1 MDGGHGNKDMS
12 TTGESVR
19 AASAAADGAQPLCD
33 LVPLPE
39 ASFGA
44 AMRFPALSGAREA
57 VAALE
62 AEPDT
67 LGTTICARG
76 GLLLLPGMHEISDE
90 PELLLRLSEL
100 LGPEVEDYRNSYTF
114 VNRRNLFDFHDTV
127 PEIIQITNKPPI
139 GTQPFPRPD
148 PPLTEDGRFP
158 VQFPHRTGWHTDQ
171 SFRRPPPDYSLFYA
185 KQPVPQGQGQTLFA
199 DATRAYAELP
209 DAMKARI
216 EGLEGIH
223 VLPGMGRSDKA
234 VREGEA
240 PMPLAAHQQ
249 PQRQPLVRVHPV
261 TGAKSLYLC
270 GGGQMDFVTGP
281 IAGMDPGPDGDGA
294 ALLFDLL
301 HHLTERR
308 FTYTHE
314 WTEGDLVIYDNRNL
328 LHAGTW
334 YDADA
339 HIRIMWRTTV
349 RGNPDPT
356 YAGETY
362 SWVPAEDFEPS

>member
-1 MDGGHGNKDMS
+1 MS
-12 TTGESVR
+12 TGSENAR
-19 AASAAADGAQPLCD
+19 ATSAATGDAHRTYELA
-33 LVPLPE
+33 PLPD
-39 ASFGA
+39 ARFGA
-44 AMRFPALSGAREA
+44 VMRFPAPAGAREA

-62 AEPDT
+62 AAPET
-67 LGTTICARG
+67 LGAEICARG
-76 GLLLLPGMHEISDE
+76 GLLLIPGMHGISDA
-90 PELLLRLSEL
+90 PELLLRLSKL
-100 LGPEVEDYRNSYTF
+100 LGPEVEDYRNSYAF
-114 VNRRNLFDFHDTV
+114 VNRRMLFDYHDAV
-127 PEIIQITNKPPI
+127 PEIIQITNMPPI

-148 PPLTEDGRFP
+148 PPLTEDGRIP
-158 VQFPHRTGWHTDQ
+158 VQHPHRRGWHTDQ

-185 KQPVPQGQGQTLFA
+185 KQPVPRGQGQTLFA

-209 DAMKARI
+209 GATKARI
-216 EGLEGIH
+216 EDLEGVH
-223 VLPGMGRSDKA
+223 VLPGMGRSDEA
-234 VREGEA
+234 VRQGEA
-240 PMPLAAHQQ
+240 PKPLAAHQQ

-281 IAGMDPGPDGDGA
+281 IAGMEPGPDGAGA
-294 ALLFDLL
+294 ALLFELL
-301 HHLTERR
+301 HHLTARR

-314 WTEGDLVIYDNRNL
+314 WTEGDLVVYDNRNL
-328 LHAGTW
+328 LHSGTW

-356 YAGETY
+356 YAGEPH

>member
-1 MDGGHGNKDMS
+1 MS
-12 TTGESVR
+12 EQ
-19 AASAAADGAQPLCD
+19 ADGAAAARAANGPDRFHELTALSDAC
-33 LVPLPE
+33 
-39 ASFGA
+39 FGA
-44 AMRFPALSGAREA
+44 VMRFPELSGAREV

-62 AEPDT
+62 AEPET
-67 LGTTICARG
+67 LGAEICARG
-76 GLLLLPGMHEISDE
+76 GLFLVPDMHEISDE
-90 PELLLRLSEL
+90 PELLLRFSKL
-100 LGPEVEDYRNSYTF
+100 LGPEVEDYRNSYAF
-114 VNRRNLFDFHDTV
+114 VNRRNLFDYHDTV
-127 PEIIQITNKPPI
+127 PEIIQITNMPPI
-139 GTQPFPRPD
+139 GTQPSPLPD
-148 PPLTEDGRFP
+148 PPLTEDGRIP
-158 VQFPHRTGWHTDQ
+158 VRHPHRTGWHTDQ

-199 DATRAYAELP
+199 DSTGAYAELP

-240 PMPLAAHQQ
+240 PIPLAAHQQ

-261 TGAKSLYLC
+261 TGTKSLYLC

-281 IAGMDPGPDGDGA
+281 IAGMEPGPDGDGA
-294 ALLFDLL
+294 ALLHELL
-301 HHLTERR
+301 HHLTQRR

-314 WTEGDLVIYDNRNL
+314 WTAGDLVIYDNRNL

-334 YDADA
+334 YDVDA

-356 YAGETY
+356 YAGETC
-362 SWVPAEDFEPS
+362 SWVPAEGFEPS